1 MEKIV
6 RIPHVDPIG
15 EYPKLNHGSLL
26 KIDLDTS
33 AQKVPAPGSETVVDH
48 EPIFSP
54 NPDLALP

>member
-6 RIPHVDPIG
+6 CVLYVDPIG
-15 EYPKLNHGSLL
+15 GHPKLSRGSLL
-26 KIDLDTS
+26 KIDLYPG
-33 AQKVPAPGSETVVDH
+33 AQKVPSPGSGTVAGR